1 MPSAEW
7 NATYYAELEKL
18 ERIREELKTALTV
31 AQAAEVTR
39 RSEVS
44 IYAAIHAKTV
54 RALKSGGR
62 YFLPRSE
69 VNRMLAETS
78 LF

>member
-31 AQAAEVTR
+31 AQAAEVTAPERGQHLR
-39 RSEVS
+39 RDPCQNRSSAQVG
-44 IYAAIHAKTV
+44 
-54 RALKSGGR
+54 RAL
-62 YFLPRSE
+62 FLPRSE